1 MSSAI
6 IYLIVSILTVSAAQL
21 FLKKGML
28 EMGELNFSL
37 SQIGS
42 LILSIFQNKLL
53 AAGTIFFIISY
64 IFYLLALS
72 KIELNIAQPFS
83 MAAGIVLV
91 VLGSWAFL
99 GESLVLRQII
109 GIVLI
114 TVGIFLLISK

>member
-6 IYLIVSILTVSAAQL
+6 IYLIISIVTVSAAQL

-28 EMGELNFSL
+28 EMGELNLSL
-37 SQIGS
+37 SQAGS
-42 LILSIFQNKLL
+42 LILSILQNKLL
-53 AAGTIFFIISY
+53 VAGTIFFIISY
-64 IFYLLALS
+64 VFYLLALS
-72 KIELNIAQPFS
+72 KMELSVAQPFS

-109 GIVLI
+109 GIALI
-114 TVGIFLLISK
+114 TIGIFLLISK